1 MTTPHACAVAERPEA
16 RCGAQGAKCMSVTRT
31 KKKPSL
37 RPRKER
43 PAIRLGATLASLSAS
58 LLAGCGSDQCLDNA
72 AFYEQK
78 VWTQVVSK
86 SCIKCHAPEGAAAAK
101 NAKFIQLSQAFPSF
115 LELNLAN
122 FNEVAKTE
130 YEGKS
135 AVLRKPLGEM
145 NHGGG
150 KVLDEGSDEYK
161 VLSDMVNRVKDP
173 VSCGEQKSSV
183 VPQLEQLDP
192 VGTLRKAALQLG
204 ARLPTAAEEE
214 SVKAGGEEALDPA
227 LDALLNEAPF
237 LTVIKEI
244 YGDVMLTG
252 RYNQYD
258 GQALGLL
265 NATDYP
271 GVNWWNPAMTPDNML
286 TAEQRSDRKWSGYGI
301 AAEPLELIAYV
312 AKNNKPFSE
321 ILTADYT
328 VVNYQSAKVYGLDP
342 AMLGL
347 SNPGDYYSFKPA
359 KLSVTR
365 AGNKVPVPHAGVITT
380 PVYLNRWS
388 TTATNLNRARARM
401 TYKFFLAT
409 DLLAVAER
417 PIDPSSV
424 TSTNPTRDD
433 QYCTSCHKII
443 DPVASTYQKWDGAGR
458 FQPTLTWPT
467 DMPQPGFGTAIV
479 DNVQQYPSALQF
491 LAKQVTQDTRFG
503 MSVLTNVYVGL
514 VGHEPLPYPAAEDPA
529 FEDKQKAWQEQNK
542 IFQEILTKFTASN
555 QNVKEIVKGLIK
567 SPIYRATSAKDLS
580 PAAMEAF
587 GTGRLLTPESL
598 ARKLPATL
606 GIRWLRDR
614 NTDLLTSDYN
624 LLYGGIDFENVT
636 KRLTSP
642 NAIIGNVGQRMATEM
657 ACYATAWDFLK
668 PQPQRLLFKY
678 VETSQY
684 PEDDNGFAVPTAVE
698 NIRKTIQYLHGRLLG
713 EYLDINDPEIERTYQ
728 LYLATYRELQ
738 KAKNAALPYECQ
750 GRWDRT
756 TGDQLPMASVG
767 VTDDKYYT
775 VRSWMAV
782 VSYLLLDWKYLY
794 E

>member
-1 MTTPHACAVAERPEA
+1 
-16 RCGAQGAKCMSVTRT
+16 MSVTRT
-31 KKKPSL
+31 KKKTVL
-37 RPRKER
+37 RPQKAR
-43 PAIRLGATLASLSAS
+43 PARTLGVAAVSLSAS
-58 LLAGCGSDQCLDNA
+58 LAGGCGNDQCLDNA

-101 NAKFIQLSQAFPSF
+101 NAKFIQLSQSFPSF

-122 FNEVAKTE
+122 VNEVAKIE

-135 AVLRKPLGEM
+135 ELLRKPLGEM

-150 KVLDEGSDEYK
+150 KVLDEDSDEYK

-173 VSCGEQKSSV
+173 VSCGAQGSPV
-183 VPQLEQLDP
+183 VPNLQQLDP

-204 ARLPTAAEEE
+204 GRLPTQAEED
-214 SVKAGGEEALDPA
+214 SVKNGGEEALDPA
-227 LDALLNEAPF
+227 LDALLAESTF
-237 LTVIKEI
+237 LTVLKEI
-244 YGDVMLTG
+244 YGDTMLTG

-271 GVNWWNPAMTPDNML
+271 TVNWWNPGNVPDNML

-301 AAEPLELIAYV
+301 AAEPLELISYV

-342 AMLGL
+342 ASIGL
-347 SNPGDYYSFKPA
+347 TNPGDYYSFKPA

-365 AGNKVPVPHAGVITT
+365 SGNKLAVPHAGVITT
-380 PVYLNRWS
+380 ATYLNRWS

-433 QYCTSCHKII
+433 QYCTSCHKIL
-443 DPVASTYQKWDGAGR
+443 DPVASTYQKWDGGGR
-458 FQPTLTWPT
+458 FQPTLNWPT
-467 DMPQPGFGTAIV
+467 DMPQPGFGPAIV
-479 DNVQQYPSALQF
+479 DNVQAYPSALQF

-514 VGHEPLPYPAAEDPA
+514 IGTEPLAYPASDDPA
-529 FEDKQKAWQEQNK
+529 FEGKQKAWQEQNK
-542 IFQEILTKFTASN
+542 IFQEVLAKFTESN
-555 QNVKEIVKGLIK
+555 QNVKALVKALVK
-567 SPIYRATSAKDLS
+567 SAIYRATSAKDLE
-580 PAAMEAF
+580 PAQMEAF

-606 GIRWLRDR
+606 GIRWMRGDKA
-614 NTDLLTSDYN
+614 DLLTTDYN
-624 LLYGGIDFENVT
+624 LLYGGIDFDNVT
-636 KRLTSP
+636 RRLTSP

-657 ACYATAWDFLK
+657 ACAATSWDFQK
-668 PQPQRLLFKY
+668 PQANRLLFKY
-678 VETSQY
+678 VEPSQY
-684 PEDDNGFAVPTAVE
+684 PEDDNGFAVPASVD

-713 EYLDINDPEIERTYQ
+713 EYLDINDPEVERTFQ

-738 KAKNAALPYECQ
+738 KTKKPDLPYDCQ
-750 GRWDRT
+750 GRWDRV
-756 TGDQLPMASVG
+756 TGDALPMASVSI
-767 VTDDKYYT
+767 TDDKYYT
-775 VRSWMAV
+775 IRSWMAV
-782 VSYLLLDWKYLY
+782 TSYLLLDWKYLY

>member
-1 MTTPHACAVAERPEA
+1 
-16 RCGAQGAKCMSVTRT
+16 MSVTRT
-31 KKKPSL
+31 KKKPVL
-37 RPRKER
+37 RPQKVR
-43 PAIRLGATLASLSAS
+43 PARTLGVAAVSLSAS
-58 LLAGCGSDQCLDNA
+58 LLGACGNDQCLDNT

-78 VWTQVVSK
+78 VWTQVISK
-86 SCIKCHAPEGAAAAK
+86 NCLKCHAPEGAAAAK

-115 LELNLAN
+115 LELNVAN
-122 FNEVAKTE
+122 FSEVAKIE

-135 AVLRKPLGEM
+135 EVLRKPLGEM

-173 VSCGEQKSSV
+173 VSCGAQGSPV
-183 VPQLEQLDP
+183 VPNLQQLDP

-204 ARLPTAAEEE
+204 GRLPTAAEEE
-214 SVKAGGEEALDPA
+214 SVKNGGEEALDPA
-227 LDALLNEAPF
+227 LDALLNESTF
-237 LTVIKEI
+237 LSVLKEI

-271 GVNWWNPAMTPDNML
+271 TVNWWNPTNVPDNML
-286 TAEQRSDRKWSGYGI
+286 TAEQRSDRKWSGYGV
-301 AAEPLELIAYV
+301 AAEPLELISYV

-342 AMLGL
+342 AAIGL
-347 SNPGDYYSFKPA
+347 TNPGDYYTFKPA

-365 AGNKVPVPHAGVITT
+365 SGNKLAVPHAGVITT
-380 PVYLNRWS
+380 ATYLNRWS

-443 DPVASTYQKWDGAGR
+443 DPVASTYQKWDGGGR
-458 FQPTLTWPT
+458 FQPTLNWPT

-479 DNVQQYPSALQF
+479 DNVQAYPSALQF
-491 LAKQVTQDTRFG
+491 LAKQVTGDTRFG

-514 VGHEPLPYPAAEDPA
+514 IGTEPLPYPASDDPA
-529 FEDKQKAWQEQNK
+529 FEGKQKAWQEQNK
-542 IFQEILTKFTASN
+542 IFQEILTKFAESN
-555 QNVKEIVKGLIK
+555 QNVKALVKALVK
-567 SPIYRATSAKDLS
+567 SPIYRAYSAKDLD
-580 PAAMEAF
+580 PAQMEAF
-587 GTGRLLTPESL
+587 GTGRLITPESL

-606 GIRWLRDR
+606 GIRWMRGDKA
-614 NTDLLTSDYN
+614 DLLTTDYN

-657 ACYATAWDFLK
+657 ACAATSWDFQK
-668 PQPQRLLFKY
+668 PLANRLLFKY
-678 VETSQY
+678 VEPSQY
-684 PEDDNGFAVPTAVE
+684 PEDDNGFAVPASVE

-713 EYLDINDPEIERTYQ
+713 EYLDINDPEVERTFQ
-728 LYLATYRELQ
+728 LYMATYRELQ
-738 KAKNAALPYECQ
+738 KLKKPDLPYDCQ
-750 GRWDRT
+750 GRWDRL
-756 TGDQLPMASVG
+756 TGDPLPMASVSI
-767 VTDDKYYT
+767 TDDKNYT

>member
-1 MTTPHACAVAERPEA
+1 MRS
-16 RCGAQGAKCMSVTRT
+16 Q
-31 KKKPSL
+31 
-37 RPRKER
+37 KER
-43 PAIRLGATLASLSAS
+43 TALRVGALSVSLSAS
-58 LLAGCGSDQCLDNA
+58 VLGGCGNDQCLDNA

-86 SCIKCHAPEGAAAAK
+86 NCLKCHAPEGAAASK

-115 LELNLAN
+115 LELNVTN
-122 FNEVAKTE
+122 FSEVSKIE

-135 AVLRKPLGEM
+135 EILRKPLGEM

-161 VLSDMVNRVKDP
+161 VLEDMVNRVKDP

-183 VPQLEQLDP
+183 VPNIQQLDP
-192 VGTLRKAALQLG
+192 VQTLRKATLQLG
-204 ARLPTAAEEE
+204 GRLPTQAEEDA
-214 SVKAGGEEALDPA
+214 VKGGGEEALDPA
-227 LDALLNEAPF
+227 LDTLLGENTF
-237 LTVIKEI
+237 FSVLKEI

-252 RYNQYD
+252 RYGQYD
-258 GQALGLL
+258 GQALQLL
-265 NATDYP
+265 NTTDYP
-271 GVNWWNPAMTPDNML
+271 TVAWWNPSMKPDNML
-286 TAEQRSDRKWSGYGI
+286 TAAELSDRKWSSYGI

-312 AKNNKPFSE
+312 ARNNKPFSE

-342 AMLGL
+342 AMVGL
-347 SNPGDYYSFKPA
+347 TNPGNYYDFKPA
-359 KLSVTR
+359 KVSITR
-365 AGNKVPVPHAGVITT
+365 SGNKLSIPHAGVLTT
-380 PVYLNRWS
+380 PVYLSRWS

-443 DPVASTYQKWDGAGR
+443 DPVASTYQKWDGNAR
-458 FQPTLTWPT
+458 FQPTQAWPT
-467 DMPQPGFGTAIV
+467 DMPQPGFGSAIV

-491 LAKQVTQDTRFG
+491 LSKQVTQDARFG
-503 MSVLTNVYVGL
+503 MSVLTNLYVGL
-514 VGHEPLPYPAAEDPA
+514 IGQEPLPYPAADDPS
-529 FEDKQKAWQEQNK
+529 FKDKQAAWQEQNR
-542 IFQEILTKFTASN
+542 IFQEILTKWSAGG

-567 SPIYRATSAKDLS
+567 SPIYRAASAKDLS
-580 PAAMEAF
+580 PAQMEAF

-606 GIRWLRDR
+606 GIRWTRQYDFK
-614 NTDLLTSDYN
+614 TDALTTDYN

-642 NAIIGNVGQRMATEM
+642 NAIIGNVGQRLSTEM
-657 ACYATAWDFLK
+657 SCYATAWDFLK
-668 PQPQRLLFKY
+668 PQDQRLLYRY
-678 VETSQY
+678 VEPSQY
-684 PEDDNGFAVPTAVE
+684 PEDENGFTVPAASE
-698 NIRKTIQYLHGRLLG
+698 NIRKNIQYLHGRLLG
-713 EYLDINDPEIERTYQ
+713 EYLDVNDPEIERTYQ
-728 LYLATYRELQ
+728 LFLGTYRELQ
-738 KAKNAALPYECQ
+738 KAKSPALPYDCQ
-750 GRWDRT
+750 GRWDRANG
-756 TGDQLPMASVG
+756 GDLPMDKIG

-782 VSYLLLDWKYLY
+782 LSYLILDWKYLY